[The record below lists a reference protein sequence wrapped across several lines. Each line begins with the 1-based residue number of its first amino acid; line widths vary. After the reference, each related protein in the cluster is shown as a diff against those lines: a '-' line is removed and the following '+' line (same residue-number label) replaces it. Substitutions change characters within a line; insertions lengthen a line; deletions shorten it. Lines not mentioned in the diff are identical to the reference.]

1 MISQSRGSPAPLD
14 PAGVADALR
23 PFGESRMLPPAA
35 YTDPGVFDWE
45 RRHFFGGGWTCVGLA
60 ADLAGPGDQ
69 RAVPLGA
76 ASVLL
81 SRDDDGEVHAFAN
94 FCRHRGHELL
104 GCGESVRRPGIV
116 CPYHSWAFALS
127 GELRSAKGFHGT
139 PGFDASSWGL
149 VELAVTDWHGLLFV
163 DASGAA
169 EPMERALADL
179 EELVAPYE
187 PERLVVAGRRSYD
200 AVANWKV
207 LTENYHECYHCPV
220 IHPEL
225 CRVSPPGSGE
235 NYQTSGPWLG
245 GWMRLRDGMETMSL
259 DGVSLG
265 LPLRGLDSARLRVV
279 NYLTI
284 FPNVLLSL
292 HPDYVMTHVLTPVAA
307 DRTLIECSWAFA
319 PEALAG
325 PDFDP
330 GYAVEFWDITNRQD
344 WTACES
350 VQRGLTS
357 PHARPGPLSP
367 DEDAVYM
374 FVTQVARGYSGD
386 AVWTAAQVTPQVG

>member
-1 MISQSRGSPAPLD
+1 MVSQFSPPLAPVD
-14 PAGVADALR
+14 PAGVAAALR
-23 PFGESRMLPPAA
+23 PFGDSRMLPPVA
-35 YTDPGVFDWE
+35 YTDRDVFDWE
-45 RRHFFGGGWTCVGLA
+45 QRHFFGGGWTCVGLA
-60 ADLAGPGDQ
+60 ADLAVPGDQ
-69 RAVPLGA
+69 RAVPLGG

-81 SRDDDGEVHAFAN
+81 SRDDDGEIHAFAN

-104 GCGESVRRPGIV
+104 PRGESARRPGIV
-116 CPYHSWAFALS
+116 CPYHSWTFALS
-127 GELRSAKGFHGT
+127 GQLRSAKGFHGA
-139 PGFDASSWGL
+139 PGFEASSWGL
-149 VELAVTDWHGLLFV
+149 VELPVADWHGLLFV
-163 DASGAA
+163 DPSGAA
-169 EPMERALADL
+169 EPMEHALADL

-187 PERLVVAGRRSYD
+187 PERLVVAGRHSYD
-200 AVANWKV
+200 AAANWKV

-245 GWMRLRDGMETMSL
+245 GWMQLRDGMETMSL
-259 DGVSLG
+259 DGASLG
-265 LPLRGLDSARLRVV
+265 VPLRGLDSTRLRLV

-292 HPDYVMTHVLTPVAA
+292 HPDYVMTHVLTPVAV

-319 PEALAG
+319 PEALTRPG
-325 PDFDP
+325 FDP
-330 GYAVEFWDITNRQD
+330 GYAAEFWDITNRQD

-357 PHARPGPLSP
+357 PHAQPGPLSP

-374 FVTQVARGYSGD
+374 FVTQIARGYSGE
-386 AVWTAAQVTPQVG
+386 AVWPVQLTRRVG